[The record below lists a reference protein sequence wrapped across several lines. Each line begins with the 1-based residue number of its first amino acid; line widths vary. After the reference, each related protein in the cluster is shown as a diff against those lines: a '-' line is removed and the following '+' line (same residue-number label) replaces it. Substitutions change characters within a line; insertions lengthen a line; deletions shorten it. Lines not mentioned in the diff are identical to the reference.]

1 MDPDRVKRY
10 FSQIHKVVAADCRNK
25 QIIKGIKANQ
35 GEQNKRRV
43 INRVKKPVL
52 PIHLYLSPGF
62 GYRLSH
68 TSTSSRIVL
77 VPQHIFRIHS
87 RLLLFLTAYLQ
98 T

>member
-43 INRVKKPVL
+43 INRVIMK
-52 PIHLYLSPGF
+52 
-62 GYRLSH
+62 
-68 TSTSSRIVL
+68 
-77 VPQHIFRIHS
+77 
-87 RLLLFLTAYLQ
+87 
-98 T
+98 